1 MGTSLCEGEAI
12 PKCVVVLNIRADTKF
27 KLDPTSLQTVSPMV
41 FKNIAIT
48 DL

>member
-12 PKCVVVLNIRADTKF
+12 PKCVGVLNLKADTKF
-27 KLDPTSLQTVSPMV
+27 KLDPIPLQIVSPMV
-41 FKNIAIT
+41 FETIAIT